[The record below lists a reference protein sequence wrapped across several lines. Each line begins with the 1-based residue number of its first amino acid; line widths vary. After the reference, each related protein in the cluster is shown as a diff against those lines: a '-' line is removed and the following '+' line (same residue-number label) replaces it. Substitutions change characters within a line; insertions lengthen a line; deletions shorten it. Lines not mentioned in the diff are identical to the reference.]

1 MLEAILDYLHNW
13 FPVKGAARSGT
24 FEIASGRL
32 AVDGLLQGQYYRIQG
47 SVFNDGLH
55 KSGDR
60 LTDEVFTGRISPLAI
75 PAALI
80 ELAGDIEDWCEANPA
95 TDKIS
100 ESFDGYSYSRGNS
113 ATGAPGGW
121 QAAFAAR
128 LARWRRPCE

>member
-13 FPVKGAARSGT
+13 FCVKNAARSGT
-24 FEIASGRL
+24 FEIASGAL
-32 AVDGLLQGQYYRIQG
+32 PFDGLQHNQYYRIQG

-55 KSGDR
+55 KVGDR

-95 TDKIS
+95 TDKTS
-100 ESFDGYSYSRGNS
+100 ESFDGYSYSRANS
-113 ATGAPGGW
+113 PSGAPGGW